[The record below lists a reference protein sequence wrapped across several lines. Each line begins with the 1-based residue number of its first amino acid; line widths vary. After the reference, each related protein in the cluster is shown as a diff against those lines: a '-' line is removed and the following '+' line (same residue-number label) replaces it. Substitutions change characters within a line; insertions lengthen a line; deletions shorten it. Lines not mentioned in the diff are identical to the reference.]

1 MPIRPHLLV
10 ALLVP
15 LAACAPDTS
24 TTTHTPPL
32 VTDSADIRIV
42 TYDHTPATAAP
53 FRLAPQP
60 RYRHGV
66 NPGDYTFQEVS
77 VGLLLPDGRAVVY
90 DPWIVEAVVFSQD
103 GSAYQVL
110 AAEGE
115 GPGEVNFVDDM
126 FALGQDSILMA
137 DPSLGRATL
146 LVGDS
151 VSRMWSL
158 PRGTR
163 MDVVGAARSGEL
175 LMATS
180 SGQWGFEGAWL
191 TGHLARLDIE
201 TAVLDTVASFDFFP
215 RIPPGMQMDPIA
227 ALGEVTVADGHF
239 VQTRSDTP
247 EVIWR
252 RPDGTVTQIVRWRAE
267 PTQLTQEWLEPIEAE
282 NRRGVRMHQPDL
294 SDARIEQATRGIMAV
309 YRASI
314 GRPMPLFAAP
324 FADDEGRIWLPSYKP
339 GGELKSV
346 PPYIVIAPDGQ
357 WLGTVETPPG
367 FRILDVAHGV
377 VLGVARDEMDAES
390 VVVWE
395 LVGG

>member
-10 ALLVP
+10 VLLVP
-15 LAACAPDTS
+15 LGACAPDTS
-24 TTTHTPPL
+24 TTPHAPPQ
-32 VTDSADIRIV
+32 VTDSAGIRIV

-60 RYRHGV
+60 RYRHGA

-77 VGLLLPDGRAVVY
+77 VGRLLPDGRAVVY

-103 GSAYQVL
+103 GSAHRVL

-126 FALGQDSILMA
+126 FALGQDTILMA

-146 LVGDS
+146 FVGGS

-158 PRGTR
+158 PRGIR
-163 MDVVGAARSGEL
+163 MDVVGSARSGAL

-180 SGQWGFEGAWL
+180 SGQWGFEGPWL
-191 TGHLARLDIE
+191 AGYLARLDIE
-201 TAVLDTVASFDFFP
+201 SGVLDTVASFDFFP

-227 ALGEVTVADGHF
+227 ALGEVTVADRHF

-247 EVIWR
+247 EVTWR

-267 PTQLTQEWLEPIEAE
+267 PTLLTEEWLEPVEAE
-282 NRRGVRMHQPDL
+282 NRRGVRMHQPDA
-294 SDARIEQATRGIMAV
+294 SDARIEQATRAIMAV
-309 YRASI
+309 YRASL

-346 PPYIVIAPDGQ
+346 PPYIVIAPDGE
-357 WLGTVETPPG
+357 WLGTVEAPPG
-367 FRILDVAHGV
+367 FRILDVAQGL
-377 VLGVARDEMDAES
+377 VLGVARDQMDVES

-395 LVGG
+395 LVEG